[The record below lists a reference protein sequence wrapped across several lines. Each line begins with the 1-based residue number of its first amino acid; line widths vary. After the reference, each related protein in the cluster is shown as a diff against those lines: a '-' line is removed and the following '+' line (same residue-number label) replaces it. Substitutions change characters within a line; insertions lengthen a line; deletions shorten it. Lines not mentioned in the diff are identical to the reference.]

1 MEKMALPW
9 RQQSKQTQEFR
20 RIPIRQIRRNPHQP
34 RKIFEPQALQSLADS
49 IRQYGII
56 TPLTVRRCG
65 GEEYE
70 LVSGERRL
78 RAAGLAG
85 LAVVPCYI
93 VSVSD
98 QESALMALLEN
109 LQRKDLDCFEEAMFL
124 RRLCS
129 EFHMTQQEAAVRV
142 GKTQSAVANK
152 IRLLKLGP
160 EITDAVRK
168 YQLTERHAR
177 ALLQLE
183 GETLRLEAANH
194 MGQRKLTVAQAEA
207 YVERLLAERPRPRR
221 QGLIRDARLFCNT
234 VDRAVRLMQESGL
247 QARMEKRQEGED
259 LILTVRV
266 TGAVQLQN
274 T

>member
-1 MEKMALPW
+1 MA
-9 RQQSKQTQEFR
+9 
-20 RIPIRQIRRNPHQP
+20 
-34 RKIFEPQALQSLADS
+34 
-49 IRQYGII
+49 
-56 TPLTVRRCG
+56 V
-65 GEEYE
+65 
-70 LVSGERRL
+70 
-78 RAAGLAG
+78 
-85 LAVVPCYI
+85 
-93 VSVSD
+93 
-98 QESALMALLEN
+98 LEN

-129 EFHMTQQEAAVRV
+129 EFHMTQQEAAARV

-160 EITDAVRK
+160 EVTELVRN

-177 ALLQLE
+177 TLLQLE
-183 GETLRLEAANH
+183 EDSLRLEAANH
-194 MGQRKLTVAQAEA
+194 MGQRKMTVAQAEA
-207 YVERLLAERPRPRR
+207 YVERLLAEKPRPRR

-266 TGAVQLQN
+266 TGAVQLQS

>member
-9 RQQSKQTQEFR
+9 RQQQKQSQEFR
-20 RIPIRQIRRNPHQP
+20 RIPLRQIRKNPYQP

-56 TPLTVRRCG
+56 TPLTVRELEDG
-65 GEEYE
+65 FE

-78 RAAGLAG
+78 RAAAMAG
-85 LAVVPCYI
+85 LSVVPCYI
-93 VSVSD
+93 VTVSD
-98 QESALMALLEN
+98 QQSALMALLEN
-109 LQRKDLDCFEEAMFL
+109 LQRKDLDFFEEALFL

-129 EFHMTQQEAAVRV
+129 EFHMTQQDAAARV

-152 IRLLKLGP
+152 IRLLKLSP
-160 EITDAVRK
+160 QTVEVIRN
-168 YQLTERHAR
+168 YQLSERHAR

-183 GETLRLEAANH
+183 EESQRLSAAKQ
-194 MGQRKLTVAQAEA
+194 MGQKHMTVAQAEA
-207 YVERLLAERPRPRR
+207 YIQHLLEETPKPRR
-221 QGLIRDARLFCNT
+221 QGMIRDVRLLCNT
-234 VDRAVRLMQESGL
+234 VERAVKVLCDSGL
-247 QARMEKRQEGED
+247 KARLERRQEGEE

-266 TGAVQLQN
+266 PGAMKS

>member
-1 MEKMALPW
+1 MALPW
-9 RQQSKQTQEFR
+9 RQQNKQEPQEFR

-56 TPLTVRRCG
+56 TPLTVRRT
-65 GEEYE
+65 GEDYE

-78 RAAGLAG
+78 RAATMAG
-85 LAVVPCYI
+85 LALVPCYI

-109 LQRKDLDCFEEAMFL
+109 LQRKDLDCFEEALFL
-124 RRLCS
+124 RRLCA
-129 EFHMTQQEAAVRV
+129 EFHMTQQDAAAKV
-142 GKTQSAVANK
+142 GKTQSAIANK
-152 IRLLKLGP
+152 MRLLKLTP
-160 EITDAVRK
+160 QTVDAVRK

-183 GETLRLEAANH
+183 GDDLRLEAANY
-194 MGQRKLTVAQAEA
+194 MGQKHMTVAQAEA
-207 YVERLLAERPRPRR
+207 YIQRLLEEKPRPKR
-221 QGLIRDARLFCNT
+221 QGMIRDVRLFCNT
-234 VDRAVRLMQESGL
+234 VDRAVRFLQESGL
-247 QARMEKRQEGED
+247 EARVEKRQEGEE

-266 TGAVQLQN
+266 PSAMVKN

>member
-1 MEKMALPW
+1 MALPW
-9 RQQSKQTQEFR
+9 RQQSKQSQEFR

-56 TPLTVRRCG
+56 TPLTVRRC

-129 EFHMTQQEAAVRV
+129 EFHMTQQDAAARV

-160 EITDAVRK
+160 DIVDAVRQ

-177 ALLQLE
+177 TLLQLE
-183 GETLRLEAANH
+183 EEGQRLDAVRH
-194 MGQRKLTVAQAEA
+194 MGKHRMTVAQAEA
-207 YVERLLAERPRPRR
+207 YVERLLEEKPKPRR
-221 QGLIRDARLFCNT
+221 QGLIRDVRLFCNT

-247 QARMEKRQEGED
+247 QARIEKTQVGED

-266 TGAVQLQN
+266 TGAVQPQN